1 MQNKDLE
8 FVRGKNINCYLGN
21 QMNLDWKKRAMV
33 INWMIDV
40 LAEIGGKRETL
51 ANAVN
56 ILDRYLSLTLNIP
69 LDHIQCTAVTSLLI
83 SAKL

>member
-1 MQNKDLE
+1 M
-8 FVRGKNINCYLGN
+8 FVKSKNLNRYLDN
-21 QMNLDWKKRAMV
+21 QLHLDWKKRAMV
-33 INWMIDV
+33 INWMIEV

-56 ILDRYLSLTLNIP
+56 IFDRYLSVTQNIP
-69 LDHIQCTAVTSLLI
+69 LDHIQCTAVACLLI

>member
-1 MQNKDLE
+1 M
-8 FVRGKNINCYLGN
+8 NCYLGN
-21 QMNLDWKKRAMV
+21 QMHLDWKKRAMV

-56 ILDRYLSLTLNIP
+56 IFDRYLSLTLNIP
-69 LDHIQCTAVTSLLI
+69 LDHVQCTAVASLMI